1 MSNVHVR
8 RQAPDGENIPHAR
21 DMRTTRRTGI
31 ERTAPGTLATRREG
45 TMDPIIIQEV
55 APRDGLQIEPT
66 WVETDDKVALI
77 DALSKRGFTRIE
89 AGSFVSPKAIP
100 ALRDGDEVFRRI
112 AREPGIVY
120 VALVPNV
127 KGAERALEARADEL
141 NLVMSASETHN
152 RANMRMSC
160 DSSLAGF
167 GAIMELTRGATVSLN
182 ATVATAFGCPF
193 EGAIAEDRVVSIIDA
208 YLALGVDGITLA
220 DTTGMANPR
229 QVHRLV
235 KRALARTGAGAL
247 TLHFH
252 NTRGLGLANV
262 LAAYEAGA
270 RRFDASLGGLGGCP
284 FAPGASGNI
293 CTEDLV
299 NLCEE
304 IGIAH
309 GIDLDGLIT
318 LSRGLPALLGHD
330 VPGQVAKAGRNRD
343 LHPAPDY
350 AMSI

>member
-1 MSNVHVR
+1 MT
-8 RQAPDGENIPHAR
+8 
-21 DMRTTRRTGI
+21 RTMTDSPSDRLI
-31 ERTAPGTLATRREG
+31 V
-45 TMDPIIIQEV
+45 QEV
-55 APRDGLQIEPT
+55 SPRDGLQIEPT

-77 DALSKRGFTRIE
+77 DALSTAGFTRIE

-100 ALRDGDEVFRRI
+100 ALRDGDAVFTRI
-112 AREPGIVY
+112 VRQPGVIY
-120 VALVPNV
+120 VALVPNA
-127 KGAERALEARADEL
+127 KGAQRAFAARADEL
-141 NLVMSASETHN
+141 NLVMSASQLHN

-160 DSSLAGF
+160 EASLDGF
-167 GAIMELTRGATVSLN
+167 KGIVPLARGANVGLN

-193 EGAIAEDRVVSIIDA
+193 EGIIDEDRVLSIVDR
-208 YLALGVDGITLA
+208 YLDMGIEGITLA

-229 QVHRLV
+229 QVARLV
-235 KRALARTGAGAL
+235 KKVLGRVSAQAL

-252 NTRGLGLANV
+252 NTRGLGLVNV
-262 LAAYEAGA
+262 LAAFDAGA
-270 RRFDASLGGLGGCP
+270 RRFDAALGGLGGCP

-304 IGIAH
+304 VGIPT
-309 GIDLDGLIT
+309 GIDLPRLIA

-330 VPGQVAKAGRNRD
+330 VPGQLAKAGRNCD

-350 AMSI
+350 VLSV